1 MRNTIG
7 IREPTTT
14 AVSTR
19 HLYQISQI
27 VSRASGW
34 NEALDQIIP
43 LIRSI
48 IIFDNLVVY
57 ISDPLTQHLE
67 VMFARAVGRGRSAE
81 GEIAWGE
88 ILANKI
94 MDDPRVMI
102 EEPQA
107 GFSADRLKQPLI
119 LGIPVMVGARP
130 LGVVVFI
137 RFGGPHF
144 QPRYIELA
152 EFIAQQMGLL
162 VERQNLQKAYGLLE
176 TQVEESRLQ
185 EDFVSTIT
193 HELRTPLGFIKGY
206 STTLLRSDIS
216 WEPQTQQEFLQI
228 IDQETDRLQEL
239 IENLLDSARLQSGTL
254 KMDFQAMRMDTLIK
268 SVSERIRSHHPDFN
282 VHLSFQEH
290 PHFIV
295 GDPKRLG
302 QVFENL
308 FNNAVKYA
316 PGSDVW
322 VTITEEGPGI
332 EVSVE
337 DHGPGIPQRYLPYLF
352 ERFFR
357 TPDISPSVH
366 GTGLGLFICKKIIL
380 AHKGQISVTSQV
392 NSGTTFHIYL
402 PQKPPPT
409 VVLLDA
415 EEEKKNERTNPG
427 S

>member
-1 MRNTIG
+1 MSNTIG
-7 IREPTTT
+7 RREPTTT
-14 AVSTR
+14 AVATR

-34 NEALDQIIP
+34 DEALEQIIP

-67 VMFARAVGRGRSAE
+67 VMYARAVGRGRSAE
-81 GEIAWGE
+81 GDISWGE
-88 ILANKI
+88 TLANQI
-94 MDDPRVMI
+94 MDDPRILVERPSAKI
-102 EEPQA
+102 
-107 GFSADRLKQPLI
+107 GADRLQHPFV
-119 LGIPVMVGARP
+119 LGIPVMVGSKP
-130 LGVVVFI
+130 LGVVVFV
-137 RFGGPHF
+137 RFGGPPF

-162 VERQNLQKAYGLLE
+162 VERQNLQRAYGLLE

-216 WEPQTQQEFLQI
+216 WDFQTQQEFLQI
-228 IDQETDRLQEL
+228 IDQETDRLQDL

-254 KMDFQAMRMDTLIK
+254 KMDFQAVRMDTLVK
-268 SVSERIRSHHPDFN
+268 SVIERICSHYPDFK
-282 VHLSFQEH
+282 VHLITQN
-290 PHFIV
+290 PGQYIY

-322 VTITEEGPGI
+322 VKISEEEAG
-332 EVSVE
+332 VTLSVE
-337 DHGPGIPQRYLPYLF
+337 DHGPGIPQRYLPHLF

-380 AHKGQISVTSQV
+380 AHKGQISVSSQV
-392 NSGTTFHIYL
+392 NVGTTFHIHL
-402 PQKPPPT
+402 PPKPLPT
-409 VVLLDA
+409 VVLL
-415 EEEKKNERTNPG
+415 ESEKDK
-427 S
+427 

>member
-1 MRNTIG
+1 MLAEDGRTLKNIMG

-14 AVSTR
+14 AVDTR
-19 HLYQISQI
+19 HLYKISQI

-48 IIFDNLVVY
+48 IIFDNLAVY
-57 ISDPLTQHLE
+57 IADPITQHLE

-81 GEIAWGE
+81 ADIAWGE
-88 ILANKI
+88 VLANKI
-94 MDDPRVMI
+94 MDDPTIVV
-102 EEPQA
+102 EEPEVA
-107 GFSADRLKQPLI
+107 LESDRLKLPFV
-119 LGIPVMVGARP
+119 LGIPVMVGTKP

-137 RFGGPHF
+137 RFGGPPFH
-144 QPRYIELA
+144 PNYIELA

-162 VERQNLQKAYGLLE
+162 VERQNLQKAYTLLE
-176 TQVEESRLQ
+176 TQMQETRLQ

-216 WEPQTQQEFLQI
+216 WEPQTQQEFLHI

-254 KMDFQAMRMDTLIK
+254 KMDFQAVRIDTLIK
-268 SVSERIRSHHPDFN
+268 SVIERICSHHPGLK
-282 VHLSFQEH
+282 VHLDTQA
-290 PHFIV
+290 PVPIIN

-308 FNNAVKYA
+308 LNNAEKYA

-322 VTITEEGPGI
+322 VKIEDEETG
-332 EVSVE
+332 VSIKVE
-337 DHGPGIPQRYLPYLF
+337 DRGPGIPNRYLPHMF

-357 TPDISPSVH
+357 TPDISPTIH

-380 AHKGQISVTSQV
+380 AHKGQITVMSQV
-392 NSGTTFHIYL
+392 NHGTTFHIQL
-402 PQKPPPT
+402 PKEPPQT
-409 VVLLDA
+409 IVLLDA
-415 EEEKKNERTNPG
+415 EEER
-427 S
+427 